1 MAKPKPLGRRAP
13 TDWRHYE
20 KFPLTA
26 ATTPTAPT
34 PVAIGVNWYEDFDTP
49 VQKGSRSWI
58 GLNSKQLGKVRGGH
72 CVCLEP
78 GDQLNG
84 NGTRSSAC
92 CRTARAGGTST
103 TRAARARAS
112 ASAARA

>member
-1 MAKPKPLGRRAP
+1 MARPLGRRAP

-26 ATTPTAPT
+26 ATTPAAPT
-34 PVAIGVNWYEDFDTP
+34 PVAIGVNWYSDFDNP
-49 VQKGSRSWI
+49 VKKGSRHWI
-58 GLNSKQLGKVRGGH
+58 GLNPKQLGSVRGGH

-78 GDQLNG
+78 A
-84 NGTRSSAC
+84 TSSMPRAPSPGS

-103 TRAARARAS
+103 TRARRAPAS
-112 ASAARA
+112 ALGARG